1 MWRGGSAASAA
12 NGAPDMKKTYY
23 QVLGVSRTDTADT
36 IKKAYRK
43 LAKENHPDLHPGDQ
57 AAEERFKEANEAW
70 EILGDR
76 QKRKAY
82 DDELAETTKSK
93 TNPNGSR
100 KTASTV
106 NMTED
111 DFNTIVNGFE
121 DFFNPAKSAKG
132 KEASSGPVNTE
143 ELFHQMFGFGQKK
156 K

>member
-1 MWRGGSAASAA
+1 MERQI
-12 NGAPDMKKTYY
+12 MKKTYY
-23 QVLGVSRTDTADT
+23 QVLGISQTDTADT

-70 EILGDR
+70 EILGDQ

-82 DDELAETTKSK
+82 DEELAGPKKSK
-93 TNPNGSR
+93 TTDPR
-100 KTASTV
+100 KTAATV

-111 DFNTIVNGFE
+111 DFNNIVNGFE
-121 DFFNPAKSAKG
+121 DFFNPAKTAKG

-143 ELFHQMFGFGQKK
+143 EIFNQMFGFGQKK
-156 K
+156 